1 MHLWT
6 IKTAWILISWTPWI
20 CWCELEVPTIASLY
34 SLTSISWSLNYLKDF
49 PQSHRVWD
57 NEVWLYSILI
67 ATNAWNLCRASI
79 KQDISFSTIDLP
91 LFFPQSPSWQ
101 RWAEPSWNPSLL
113 PSLCTTSADQWRLS
127 DSPLY
132 KGTMNIVFVI
142 FSYSNEEKTAIPNTC
157 KQSFW
162 SRILWL
168 KIKSRILW
176 PKFKSWILWL
186 KFKFLNKLNMLF
198 LQLLLLKTLL
208 FLWNCFSHYYFD
220 V

>member
-6 IKTAWILISWTPWI
+6 KKTAWILISWIWWI
-20 CWCELEVPTIASLY
+20 CWSELEVPTIASLC
-34 SLTSISWSLNYLKDF
+34 SLLIVISITCLLCYLNDFLK
-49 PQSHRVWD
+49 SHRVWD

-101 RWAEPSWNPSLL
+101 RWAEPSWNLSLL
-113 PSLCTTSADQWRLS
+113 PSLCMTSADQRRLS

-142 FSYSNEEKTAIPNTC
+142 FSYSNEEKTAKPNTC

-162 SRILWL
+162 SRIL
-168 KIKSRILW
+168 
-176 PKFKSWILWL
+176 
-186 KFKFLNKLNMLF
+186 
-198 LQLLLLKTLL
+198 
-208 FLWNCFSHYYFD
+208 
-220 V
+220 

>member
-6 IKTAWILISWTPWI
+6 IKTAWILISWTSWI

-34 SLTSISWSLNYLKDF
+34 SLTSISRSLCYLKDF

-79 KQDISFSTIDLP
+79 KQDINFSTINLP

-101 RWAEPSWNPSLL
+101 RWAELSWNPSLL
-113 PSLCTTSADQWRLS
+113 PSLCTTSADQRRLS

-132 KGTMNIVFVI
+132 KGTVDIVFVI
-142 FSYSNEEKTAIPNTC
+142 FSYSNEEKTAKPNTC

-162 SRILWL
+162 
-168 KIKSRILW
+168 
-176 PKFKSWILWL
+176 
-186 KFKFLNKLNMLF
+186 
-198 LQLLLLKTLL
+198 
-208 FLWNCFSHYYFD
+208 
-220 V
+220 